1 MASSSLGSVRL
12 LQVDE
17 DTCAEFKEHMA
28 WEFIHSFKWV
38 KNLNKLVLFFISKIL
53 LNKYHVFVIIYPY
66 RTDYASCTA
75 LSTFEQDIA
84 SVGEDGKLNLL
95 TAIEKKPVR
104 IIGKC
109 CNIEEICVLKVY
121 IYNV

>member
-1 MASSSLGSVRL
+1 M
-12 LQVDE
+12 
-17 DTCAEFKEHMA
+17 
-28 WEFIHSFKWV
+28 
-38 KNLNKLVLFFISKIL
+38 VLFFEGKI
-53 LNKYHVFVIIYPY
+53 LNKYVFLIIYLY

-104 IIGKC
+104 IIGKFY
-109 CNIEEICVLKVY
+109 NIEKICILLKY
-121 IYNV
+121 IFTIYNPFIL